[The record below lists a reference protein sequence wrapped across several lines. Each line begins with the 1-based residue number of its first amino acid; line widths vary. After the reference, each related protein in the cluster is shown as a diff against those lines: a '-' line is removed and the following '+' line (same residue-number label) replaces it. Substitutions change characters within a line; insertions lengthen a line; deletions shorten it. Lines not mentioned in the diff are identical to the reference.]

1 MSSTND
7 TLGEKAAGVV
17 NESGPESAEQEVRSA
32 DLAEASVLKSG
43 GAAEPEKLPE
53 ASVGGELLVSVVT
66 LCGDP
71 FPGVWFDLL
80 KFESFC

>member
-7 TLGEKAAGVV
+7 TLGEKTPGVV

-43 GAAEPEKLPE
+43 GVAEPEKLPE
-53 ASVGGELLVSVVT
+53 ASVGGEPLVSLMI

-71 FPGVWFDLL
+71 FPGMCVDL
-80 KFESFC
+80 